1 MNSNLIEMLGN
12 ISRSLFP
19 VQSLLAGLAYF
30 IGVIFF
36 IAAIQKFR
44 KIGEKSEHNM
54 FLPTA
59 YLLGGVALLFLP
71 SAYTTVSNTVFGV
84 GNILQ
89 YSSYNPYDIYSSMV
103 VLIRTAGLI
112 WFIRGSVLLT
122 HASER
127 GVQEGPKGLLFVF
140 AGILSMNF
148 ETTVNFLNS
157 IMSQISLYTMSNS
170 SHS

>member
-12 ISRSLFP
+12 VSRSLVP
-19 VQSLLAGLAYF
+19 VQHLLAGLAYF
-30 IGVIFF
+30 IGILFF

-59 YLLGGVALLFLP
+59 YLLGGAALLFLP
-71 SAYTTVSNTVFGV
+71 SAYTSIGNTIFGV

-89 YSSYNPYDIYSSMV
+89 YSSYNPYDIYGSMI

-122 HASER
+122 HASEH
-127 GVQEGPKGLLFVF
+127 GVQEGPKGLLFLL
-140 AGILSMNF
+140 AGIFAMNF
-148 ETTVNFLNS
+148 ETTVSFLNY
-157 IMSQISLYTMSNS
+157 IMSQISLYTMSNN
-170 SHS
+170 SHT